1 MIDYKDPKAV
11 MEVCENMPPF
21 TGLHNGNYPV
31 ELFYAVSREAL
42 PYWVQEAERLR
53 AELEILKE
61 HHEGLKTAYKL
72 KRRVCDEWQAKTELA
87 TNQELCEYVYRV
99 KDIDR
104 QIDDHLAGLEG

>member
-1 MIDYKDPKAV
+1 MIERLTEQQAKQILLNAQMASYPNRDVPELLKPLY
-11 MEVCENMPPF
+11 
-21 TGLHNGNYPV
+21 NYIEQV
-31 ELFYAVSREAL
+31 EA
-42 PYWVQEAERLR
+42 EAERLR
-53 AELEILKE
+53 AELETLKE